1 MLKGLLL
8 CAAAC
13 AAPTTVLA
21 GDRDLPIIPNIKA
34 LLAADGASR
43 AAPPG
48 RGVAAQRPT
57 FLPIAYRGVER
68 REIAVLP
75 AARPVPQEEPVVIQT
90 SFSIEQV
97 RALPAWHLAKLD
109 IGKNTTSVRGSS
121 WAVYDILS
129 DYRKPRFRRSALSTM
144 LVWRIDGKEDTSPV
158 SLGGGG
164 VASALWKA
172 MPGD

>member
-13 AAPTTVLA
+13 AAPTTVIA
-21 GDRDLPIIPNIKA
+21 GEKDLPIVPNLKA
-34 LLAADGASR
+34 LLTADGAAR
-43 AAPPG
+43 ATPPG
-48 RGVAAQRPT
+48 RSAAAPVRPT
-57 FLPIAYRGVER
+57 FLPIAYRVER
-68 REIAVLP
+68 RETAAVP
-75 AARPVPQEEPVVIQT
+75 ARPVPHEDAVILDT
-90 SFSIEQV
+90 SFSIEQL
-97 RALPAWHLAKLD
+97 RTQPAWHLAKLD

-121 WAVYDILS
+121 WAVHDILS

-144 LVWRIDGKEDTSPV
+144 LVLKIDGKEDTSPV

-164 VASALWKA
+164 VAQAVWKA

>member
-13 AAPTTVLA
+13 AAPTTVMA
-21 GDRDLPIIPNIKA
+21 GDKSLPIVPNLKT
-34 LLAADGASR
+34 LAAAGGAAR
-43 AAPPG
+43 NAPPG
-48 RGVAAQRPT
+48 RGVAAVRPT
-57 FLPIAYRGVER
+57 FLPIAYKGVER
-68 REIAVLP
+68 REMALLP
-75 AARPVPQEEPVVIQT
+75 ARPVPIEDSALLGT
-90 SFSIEQV
+90 NFTIEQ
-97 RALPAWHLAKLD
+97 LHTQPAWHLPKLD

-144 LVWRIDGKEDTSPV
+144 LVLKIDGKEESAPI

-164 VASALWKA
+164 VAQALWKA

>member
-13 AAPTTVLA
+13 AAPTTVMA
-21 GDRDLPIIPNIKA
+21 GDKDLPIVPNLKA
-34 LLAADGASR
+34 LLAADGAAKR
-43 AAPPG
+43 AASPG
-48 RGVAAQRPT
+48 RAVRPS

-68 REIAVLP
+68 GETALLP
-75 AARPVPQEEPVVIQT
+75 VRPVPQDQPVVLQAG
-90 SFSIEQV
+90 FLIEQL
-97 RALPAWHLAKLD
+97 RTQAAWHLPKLD

-144 LVWRIDGKEDTSPV
+144 LVLKIDGNEDTSPMSV
-158 SLGGGG
+158 GGGG
-164 VASALWKA
+164 VAAAMWKA

>member
-13 AAPTTVLA
+13 AAPTTVMA
-21 GDRDLPIIPNIKA
+21 GDKDLPIVPNLRA
-34 LLAADGASR
+34 LLAADGAKR
-43 AAPPG
+43 VALPG
-48 RGVAAQRPT
+48 RSGVAQRPT

-75 AARPVPQEEPVVIQT
+75 AARPVPIEDVVLRT
-90 SFSIEQV
+90 SFTIEQLQV
-97 RALPAWHLAKLD
+97 QPAWHLPKLD

-144 LVWRIDGKEDTSPV
+144 LVLKIDGKEDTSPI

-164 VASALWKA
+164 VAAAMWKA

>member
-13 AAPTTVLA
+13 AAPTTVMA
-21 GDRDLPIIPNIKA
+21 GDRNLPIVPNLKA
-34 LLAADGASR
+34 LLAADV
-43 AAPPG
+43 AARRVPVLPG
-48 RGVAAQRPT
+48 RAVRPT
-57 FLPIAYRGVER
+57 FLPIAYRGVEQG
-68 REIAVLP
+68 ELQLLP
-75 AARPVPQEEPVVIQT
+75 ARPVPQEPVQLQT
-90 SFSIEQV
+90 NFSIEQL
-97 RALPAWHLAKLD
+97 RTQTAWHLPKLD

-144 LVWRIDGKEDTSPV
+144 LVLKIDGKEDTSSISV
-158 SLGGGG
+158 GGGG
-164 VASALWKA
+164 VAAAMWKA

>member
-13 AAPTTVLA
+13 AAPTTVMA
-21 GDRDLPIIPNIKA
+21 GDKDLPIVPNLKA
-34 LLAADGASR
+34 LLAADGVSR

-48 RGVAAQRPT
+48 RRAAEPRPS

-68 REIAVLP
+68 REIVVLP
-75 AARPVPQEEPVVIQT
+75 AGPVQGEDAVVPT
-90 SFSIEQV
+90 SFSIEQLRT
-97 RALPAWHLAKLD
+97 RAAWHLPAID
-109 IGKNTTSVRGSS
+109 NGKNTTSVRGSS

-129 DYRKPRFRRSALSTM
+129 DHRKPRFRRSMMSTM
-144 LVWRIDGKEDTSPV
+144 LVLRIDGKEESAPI

-164 VASALWKA
+164 VAQALWKA

>member
-13 AAPTTVLA
+13 AAPTTVMA
-21 GDRDLPIIPNIKA
+21 GDKSLPIVPNLKA
-34 LLAADGASR
+34 LLAADGTAR
-43 AAPPG
+43 PAPPG
-48 RGVAAQRPT
+48 RSGVAPLRPT

-75 AARPVPQEEPVVIQT
+75 ARPVPIEDAVLQT
-90 SFSIEQV
+90 NFSIEQL
-97 RALPAWHLAKLD
+97 RARPDWHLAKLD

-129 DYRKPRFRRSALSTM
+129 DHRKPRFRQSPLSTM
-144 LVWRIDGKEDTSPV
+144 LVLKIDGKEESAPL

-164 VASALWKA
+164 VAQALWKV

>member
-21 GDRDLPIIPNIKA
+21 GEKDLPIVPNLSM
-34 LLAADGASR
+34 LLAANGAAR
-43 AAPPG
+43 AAPSG
-48 RGVAAQRPT
+48 RSVVPPRPT
-57 FLPIAYRGVER
+57 YLPIAYHGVER
-68 REIAVLP
+68 REGTAM
-75 AARPVPQEEPVVIQT
+75 RPVPQEPTVLDT
-90 SFSIEQV
+90 SFSIEQL
-97 RALPAWHLAKLD
+97 RTLPSWHLAKLD

-121 WAVYDILS
+121 WAVHDILS

-144 LVWRIDGKEDTSPV
+144 LVLRIDGKEESAPL

-164 VASALWKA
+164 VAQALWKA

>member
-13 AAPTTVLA
+13 AAPTTVMA
-21 GDRDLPIIPNIKA
+21 GDKDLPVVSNLKA
-34 LLAADGASR
+34 QLAAHNAVRS
-43 AAPPG
+43 APPG
-48 RGVAAQRPT
+48 RAVVAPKPM

-68 REIAVLP
+68 GDHFTLP
-75 AARPVPQEEPVVIQT
+75 ARPVPVDNAGDQA
-90 SFSIEQV
+90 SFSIEQL
-97 RALPAWHLAKLD
+97 RTQADWHLPKLD

-121 WAVYDILS
+121 WAVDDILS
-129 DYRKPRFRRSALSTM
+129 DHRKPRFRRSALSTM
-144 LVWRIDGKEDTSPV
+144 LVLKIDGKEESAPI

-164 VASALWKA
+164 VAQALWKA

>member
-13 AAPTTVLA
+13 AAPTTVMA
-21 GDRDLPIIPNIKA
+21 GDRDLPIVLNLRA

-43 AAPPG
+43 TAQPGHSGIAP
-48 RGVAAQRPT
+48 RPA

-68 REIAVLP
+68 RDLAALLP
-75 AARPVPQEEPVVIQT
+75 ARPVPIEDAVISS
-90 SFSIEQV
+90 SFSIEQ
-97 RALPAWHLAKLD
+97 LHTQPAWHLPKLD
-109 IGKNTTSVRGSS
+109 IGKDTTSVRGSS

-129 DYRKPRFRRSALSTM
+129 DHRKPRFRRSALSTM
-144 LVWRIDGKEDTSPV
+144 LVLRIDGKEESAPL

-164 VASALWKA
+164 VAQALWKA